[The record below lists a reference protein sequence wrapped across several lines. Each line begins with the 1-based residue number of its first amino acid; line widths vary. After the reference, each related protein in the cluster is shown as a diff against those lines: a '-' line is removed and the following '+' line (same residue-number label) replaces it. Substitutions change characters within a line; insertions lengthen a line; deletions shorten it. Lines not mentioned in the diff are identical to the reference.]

1 MKITELCKILGI
13 VFIFIP
19 ALLTAATLTGKV
31 TDALTGIALPGANVV
46 VEGTERGAA
55 SDSEGNFLIKSL
67 PAGRYTIKTSFIGYE
82 TSSRKL
88 TLADEETRALDFKLR
103 ESFFQTQQV
112 VITATRE
119 ERILE
124 NTPVVMEII
133 GKTEIEERGAENLAQ
148 ALEDRPGII
157 IQENAA
163 GGKSLNLNGI
173 DGRRVLILVDGLP
186 LSGKLNNQV
195 DLTLLDS
202 DRIEHI
208 EIVKGPASALYGS
221 EAMGG
226 VVNIITN
233 KATDKNTI
241 RIKQKYG
248 TNDLTSGN
256 LYMSGRQLGIGY
268 QLNVDRTRGG
278 VDKNEAL
285 IEISDLWSDGV
296 DGKINFQAPVF
307 GTITAGAE
315 YKKDGHDYQETSTGH
330 GGSVTVYNDEARVE
344 RLNSVIG
351 INRTLKKADID
362 IQVYHHDY
370 ERELTTIKQ
379 GSTTPPTVAVNDELL
394 YGLKSDFRY
403 HLSDK
408 LELDMGYD
416 YSNDTYKSDR
426 LLYDSVERE
435 LHGLFG
441 QVEYKP
447 VSRVTLLAGGRYD
460 KISHF
465 DGSTSPRISAMVELA
480 QDLRL
485 RASWG
490 GGFRA
495 PSFTD
500 MYIDYSNPYVVV
512 KGNPDLKPE
521 KSSGGNAGLEHIW
534 NGNVMTSVSYF
545 HNRFTDLIMDYIV
558 PGTGVSSY
566 LNIDDAKFTGIEF
579 QNRIFVLNNLTTT
592 LGYNYTHIE
601 QSDEDFSISRIS
613 PHTASLRIVYKLF
626 RNRVSLSF
634 REQYSGKRDIKAF
647 DPQAHKY
654 NIEQKNAYS
663 LMDAS
668 CLIKVNNYLSLQG
681 GVTNALDYRDK
692 DYGPWVGRRYFITL
706 NTDF

>member
-1 MKITELCKILGI
+1 MKITNLYKVLGI
-13 VFIFIP
+13 IFVYIP
-19 ALLTAATLTGKV
+19 TLLTAATLTGKV

-55 SDSEGNFLIKSL
+55 SDSEGNFIIKSL
-67 PAGRYTIKTSFIGYE
+67 PAGRYTINASFIGYE
-82 TSSRKL
+82 TSHHKL
-88 TLADEETRALDFKLR
+88 TLTVEEERTLDFELR

-112 VITATRE
+112 VITATRQ
-119 ERILE
+119 ERLLE
-124 NTPVVMEII
+124 NIPVVMEVI
-133 GKTEIEERGAENLAQ
+133 GKAEIKERGAENLAQ

-163 GGKSLNLNGI
+163 GGKSINLNGI

-241 RIKQKYG
+241 RLKQKYG
-248 TNDLTSGN
+248 SNELGSGN
-256 LYMSGRQLGIGY
+256 LFVSGKQWGIGY
-268 QLNVDRTRGG
+268 LLNVDRSRGG
-278 VDKNEAL
+278 VDKNETL
-285 IEISDLWSDGV
+285 IDISDLWSDGV
-296 DGKINFQAPVF
+296 DGKISFNAPVL

-315 YKKDGHDYQETSTGH
+315 YKKDGHDYKETSTGH
-330 GGSVTVYNDEARVE
+330 GGTVTVYDDQARVE
-344 RLNSVIG
+344 RLNSIIG
-351 INRTLKKADID
+351 INRTLKNSDFA
-362 IQVYHHDY
+362 IQVYHNDY
-370 ERELTTIKQ
+370 ERKLTTKKQ
-379 GSTTPPTVAVNDELL
+379 GSQAAPTIAVNDEAL
-394 YGLKSDFRY
+394 YGIKSDFHYRFCDY
-403 HLSDK
+403 VGIDF
-408 LELDMGYD
+408 GYD

-435 LHGLFG
+435 LHGVFG

-465 DGSTSPRISAMVELA
+465 DGYTSPRVSAMIELL
-480 QDLRL
+480 QDLKL

-500 MYIDYSNPYVVV
+500 MYIEYSNPYVVV
-512 KGNPDLKPE
+512 KGNPELKPE
-521 KSSGGNAGLEHIW
+521 KSSGGNVGLEYVW
-534 NGNVMTSVSYF
+534 DGRVMTSISYF
-545 HNRFTDLIMDYIV
+545 HNRFTDLIMDYVV

-566 LNIDDAKFTGIEF
+566 LNIDDARFTGIEF

-626 RNRVSLSF
+626 RNRVSFSF
-634 REQYSGKRDIKAF
+634 REQFSGKRDIKSF

-654 NIEQKNAYS
+654 NIEKKNPYS
-663 LMDAS
+663 LMDVS
-668 CLIKVNNYLSLQG
+668 CTFKVNNYLSLQG
-681 GVTNALDYRDK
+681 GVTNALDYRDQ
-692 DYGPWVGRRYFITL
+692 DYGPWVGRRYFVTL